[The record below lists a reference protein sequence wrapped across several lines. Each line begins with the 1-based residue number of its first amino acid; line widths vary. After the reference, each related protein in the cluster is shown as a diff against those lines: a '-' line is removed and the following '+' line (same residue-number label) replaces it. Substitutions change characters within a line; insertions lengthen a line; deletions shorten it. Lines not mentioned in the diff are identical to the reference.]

1 MRCSVA
7 YDLVG
12 RPGPGEGQQ
21 VGLRCEEL
29 LELRSL
35 AHLGREQPGLF

>member
-1 MRCSVA
+1 MRCGVA